1 MVDKPAAYAA
11 TRTRQPRI
19 EGVKTKMMR
28 VIPDERGYLQEI
40 LRADDPELFTKF
52 GQVYVSATWPGVVKA
67 WHYHERQIDHFACVA
82 GMIKL
87 VLVDTRPESPT
98 NGAVN
103 EFFIG
108 VQNPMLVQIPNLVYH
123 GWKCIST
130 DPSLVVNIPTEPYD
144 YAEPDEFRL
153 APLNTLPYDWTRKDG

>member
-1 MVDKPAAYAA
+1 MNKPIAYAA
-11 TRTRQPRI
+11 TATKHPRI
-19 EGVKTKMMR
+19 HDVKTKMMK

-40 LRADDPELFTKF
+40 LRVDDGELFTKF
-52 GQVYVSATWPGVVKA
+52 GQVYVSATYPGVVKA
-67 WHYHERQIDHFACVA
+67 WHYHEKQIDHFACVA

-87 VLVDTRPESPT
+87 VLVDTRVDSPT

-130 DPSLVVNIPTEPYD
+130 EPSLVVNIPTEPYD
-144 YAEPDEFRL
+144 YKSPDEFRL
-153 APLNTLPYDWTRKDG
+153 EPHNTLAYDWTRKDG

>member
-1 MVDKPAAYAA
+1 MDKPTAYSA
-11 TRTRQPRI
+11 TRTKQPRI
-19 EGVKTKMMR
+19 DGVKTKLMK

-40 LRADDPELFTKF
+40 LRADDQELFTKF
-52 GQVYVSATWPGVVKA
+52 GQVYVSATYPGVVKA

-87 VLVDTRPESPT
+87 VLVDTRPDSPT

-108 VQNPMLVQIPNLVYH
+108 VQNPTLVQIPNLVYH
-123 GWKCIST
+123 GWKCISPE
-130 DPSLVVNIPTEPYD
+130 PSLVVNIPTEPYD
-144 YAEPDEFRL
+144 YQAPDEFRL
-153 APLNTLPYDWTRKDG
+153 DPHHTLPYDWTRKDG